1 MEQPNADY
9 LKGYEEA
16 YREIY
21 ATIESEDHPRICG
34 GACRPCGVVRTALE
48 TSLMEIGRMMTQE
61 EFWAFTGIIAQVNRR
76 KLET

>member
-1 MEQPNADY
+1 MEQPNGEY

-48 TSLMEIGRMMTQE
+48 TSLMEIGLSMTPD
-61 EFWAFTGIIAQVNRR
+61 EFEVFTGIIAQVNRR

>member
-1 MEQPNADY
+1 MEQHSAEY
-9 LKGYEEA
+9 LRGYEEA

-21 ATIESEDHPRICG
+21 AAIESDDHPRICG